1 MNNLTIAETK
11 TTPSINFDAQSGV
24 LNITGESYP
33 DSAMQFYQQVL
44 DWLNQ
49 YLSESM
55 QPIVMNFKFSY
66 FNTSTSKCILDMLSL
81 LESAHAKGRK
91 IEVFWHYREDDEDMQ
106 ESGEE
111 FAQDIKL
118 PFNLVSYSSS
128 H

>member
-1 MNNLTIAETK
+1 MTNLTIAETK

-24 LNITGESYP
+24 LSITGESYP
-33 DSAMQFYQQVL
+33 DSALQFYQQVL

-49 YLSESM
+49 YLSESAS
-55 QPIVMNFKFSY
+55 PIVMNFKFSY

-91 IEVFWHYREDDEDMQ
+91 VEVMWHYRQDDEDMQ

-111 FAQDIKL
+111 FAQDINL
-118 PFNLVSYSSS
+118 PFSLVSY
-128 H
+128 

>member
-1 MNNLTIAETK
+1 MNNLIISETK
-11 TTPSINFDAQSGV
+11 TTPSIHFDAQTGV

-33 DSAMQFYQQVL
+33 DSAMQFYQQVI

-49 YLSESM
+49 YIENSS
-55 QPIVMNFKFSY
+55 QPISLNLKFSY

-91 IEVFWHYREDDEDMQ
+91 VEVTWHYRQDDEDMQ

-111 FAQDIKL
+111 FAQDINV
-118 PFNLVSYSSS
+118 PFNLLAY
-128 H
+128 

>member
-1 MNNLTIAETK
+1 MTNLTIAETK

-33 DSAMQFYQQVL
+33 DSALQFYQQVL

-49 YLSESM
+49 YLVEST
-55 QPIVMNFKFSY
+55 QPIEMNFKFSY
-66 FNTSTSKCILDMLSL
+66 FNTSTSKCILDILSV
-81 LESAHAKGRK
+81 LETAYAKGRK

-111 FAQDIKL
+111 FAQDINL
-118 PFNLVSYSSS
+118 PFNLVSY
-128 H
+128 

>member
-1 MNNLTIAETK
+1 MTNLTIAETK

-33 DSAMQFYQQVL
+33 DSALQFYQQVL

-49 YLSESM
+49 YLAESAS
-55 QPIVMNFKFSY
+55 PIVMNFKLSY

-81 LESAHAKGRK
+81 LESAYTKGRK
-91 IEVFWHYREDDEDMQ
+91 VEVFWHYREDDEDMQ

-111 FAQDIKL
+111 FAQDINL
-118 PFNLVSYSSS
+118 PFSLVSY
-128 H
+128 